1 MNNELVP
8 ASASPVAVVVETGTA
23 ERTRRLIGFTIV
35 KWRWTILGV
44 FLAFTLAAAIAAFFI
59 PVARSATARVLLK
72 GDRAAL
78 QVSNFVPP
86 ASRVPFVPQLL
97 QSEVELIKSREVLFP
112 VAQRLM
118 TTQPDLATGR
128 PNDLELLALNLG
140 LNTVAVPVPETN
152 VILVTHYANDAN
164 RALNTLRLLIDQ
176 YVEVHAFANSGSTK
190 LLKFY
195 EQERD
200 RVVRDLSRHEEDLKQ
215 WREANAIVSIEAQI
229 TARMPVLAD
238 RERALRQTET
248 DIQGM
253 RAKMVAIEAQLVA
266 QPERLVLQREVIRN
280 PLIAS
285 LKAELASVG
294 GPSQIDRG
302 PLVTKLQTELVTA
315 EVALKELLQRYT
327 DSDRRVQEKREQI
340 ELLKRELELAETSA
354 RKVAERQAAR
364 LQEELTVA
372 QKEGEIVG
380 RETTS
385 LNPLREELQR
395 QFAAAQASLNALLP
409 QQRVLETQVRELTT
423 DLNRLGAKKIGEER
437 LARLVRLGNDSTTL
451 YTQKLEEARIA
462 AGLDREQLANIS
474 VIEQPHVNIDVGI
487 KRQLAI
493 IGLAAFVGLAL
504 GFAIAFGTEV
514 FNNSLRSADD
524 TEYYLALP
532 VLAVIPE
539 TGYRRRALHA

>member
-1 MNNELVP
+1 VNNELVP

-423 DLNRLGAKKIGEER
+423 DLNRLGAKKIEEER

>member
-1 MNNELVP
+1 V
-8 ASASPVAVVVETGTA
+8 SFSPSLSL
-23 ERTRRLIGFTIV
+23 RRLPRF
-35 KWRWTILGV
+35 
-44 FLAFTLAAAIAAFFI
+44 
-59 PVARSATARVLLK
+59 SVLLK

-423 DLNRLGAKKIGEER
+423 DLNRLGAKKIEEER